1 MTTPAP
7 NPDNISIQE
16 LLHPTD
22 YSQAMDLRG
31 SYLGDYCVCGGDL
44 FHMIGSFEDG
54 ELIFYFLDGECV
66 NCGSLVTLP
75 YVRKEDDNA
84 QI

>member
-1 MTTPAP
+1 MTTPAQ
-7 NPDNISIQE
+7 NPDNITIQE
-16 LLHPTD
+16 LLHPSD
-22 YSQAMDLRG
+22 YSKAADYRG
-31 SYLGDYCVCGGDL
+31 QYLGDYCICGSDL

-75 YVRKEDDNA
+75 YIRKEEDGNV
-84 QI
+84 